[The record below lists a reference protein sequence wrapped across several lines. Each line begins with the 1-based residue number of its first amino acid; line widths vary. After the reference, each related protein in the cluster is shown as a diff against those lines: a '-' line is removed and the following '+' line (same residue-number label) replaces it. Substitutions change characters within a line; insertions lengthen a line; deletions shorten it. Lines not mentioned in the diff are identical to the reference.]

1 MYKALLYIC
10 IFLPIFGGALV
21 PLIGFKERRTR
32 EPYVLAVVIAT
43 SAISVFLSLKGV
55 GTAAPLAQISS
66 ELRLAFKVDELG
78 RVFALLVSLLWPFAS
93 LYAFEYMEHEERKN
107 SFFCFYTMSFGIAL
121 GIAYASNL
129 ITMYLFYELLT
140 ILTLPLI
147 MHERGKPSQKA
158 GIQYIVYSIGGATA
172 ALIGIVLFCSHGGI
186 QDYVFGGTWRIAVSW
201 TGGRVPDGY
210 FFLAFILMFFGFGVK
225 AAVFPLHDWLPSASV
240 APTPVTALLHAVA
253 VVKAGVF
260 AIIRVS
266 YYSFGAELLH
276 GTWAQAVAMFF
287 AAVTII
293 YGSSMALKEQ
303 HIKRR
308 LAYSTVANLSYIILG
323 AMIFTPA
330 GLSAGLTHM
339 LFHGV
344 MKISLFFVAG
354 ILNVKADRFYVN
366 ELAGL
371 GHNMPLTFGAFTVA
385 GLALIGIPPLNGF
398 YSKFAIASAAAADGS
413 LFDILGIAALM
424 ISAVLTAIYLMTII
438 IPAFFP
444 PKDINWI
451 PLAKYSDPNWYMIL
465 PLAVFSVAVVLLG
478 MFPGPVLRLVTI
490 W

>member
-10 IFLPIFGGALV
+10 IFLPIVGGALV
-21 PLIGFKERRTR
+21 PVFGFKERRTR
-32 EPYVLAVVIAT
+32 EPYVLAVVLLT
-43 SAISVFLSLKGV
+43 SAASVFLSLKGV
-55 GTAAPLAQISS
+55 GTEAALARISA
-66 ELRLAFKVDELG
+66 ELQLSFRVDELG

-93 LYAFEYMEHEERKN
+93 LYAFEYMDHEERKN
-107 SFFCFYTMSFGIAL
+107 SFFSFYTISFGIAL

-147 MHERGKPSQKA
+147 MHERGRMSQKA
-158 GIQYIVYSIGGATA
+158 GAEYIVYSIGGATA
-172 ALIGIVLFCSHGGI
+172 ALIGIILFVSHGGA
-186 QDYVFGGTWRIAVSW
+186 QRYVFGGTWNSA
-201 TGGRVPDGY
+201 PDGY
-210 FFLAFILMFFGFGVK
+210 FYLAFLLMFFGFGVK

-266 YYSFGAELLH
+266 YCSFGAELLH
-276 GTWAQAVAMFF
+276 GTWAQGVALFF
-287 AAVTII
+287 AAFTIV

-323 AMIFTPA
+323 AMILTPA

-354 ILNVKADRFYVN
+354 ILNVKADRFYVD
-366 ELAGL
+366 EIAGL
-371 GHNMPLTFGAFTVA
+371 GRRMPLTFGAFTIA
-385 GLALIGIPPLNGF
+385 GLGLIGIPPFNGF

-413 LFDILGIAALM
+413 IMDIVGIAALM
-424 ISAVLTAIYLMTII
+424 VSAVLTAFYLMTII

-444 PKDINWI
+444 PKDLDWV
-451 PLAKYSDPNWYMIL
+451 PLARYSDPNWYMLL
-465 PLAVFSVAVVLLG
+465 PLAVFSAAVLLLG
-478 MFPGPVLRLVTI
+478 LFPGPVLRLVTI